1 MKILIVDDE
10 TGVHDQLRS
19 SIPWMTLGWA
29 IIGDAYDGEEACRLM
44 RECQPDIVITDIK
57 MPLMDGLT
65 FMESLKADKFAGK
78 VIVLSGYGDFEYSRT
93 AFLMDVFDYLL
104 KPLNEAELLSVLG
117 KAAIQLERE
126 SETKIQQID
135 ERAVLNKGIVLMQD
149 EFLTSVASAAIRDEN
164 EMFVGAD
171 PLGICLPETKF
182 VVIVLQLVDSEEIV
196 QKRYD
201 GNRPVFYFAV
211 RNIVAECLGQ
221 EAGIIFRNLGKTHEY
236 VIVYSDD
243 SKNSEHAQRFV
254 KRIEPILSACLRV
267 SARFGISSAKQR
279 PKAIPDAY
287 LEAYQAAE
295 GIRIG
300 SSLVHG
306 QSVAK
311 HGCEKVPVME
321 TLPYWEALYRLVE
334 SLMETGTLPGS
345 VNLLDKLDEALS
357 DDALSR
363 MSGHELKKSVTLFLD
378 KIDQGLRKPNGHLI
392 LPIHQA
398 RLHLNEWNIQLLRSL
413 LRTIIGELK
422 DGISGDQTLKSGRQ
436 LVELVKKFAV
446 DHYKNVSLEEISQR
460 FYLNKNYF
468 SSLFKS
474 VTGENF
480 TEFLTRTRMEQAKW
494 FLAHTDRKT
503 YQIANLV
510 GYDDQ
515 RYFSKV
521 FKKYEGVQPSEFRS
535 QQQKKVRLSD

>member
-1 MKILIVDDE
+1 
-10 TGVHDQLRS
+10 
-19 SIPWMTLGWA
+19 
-29 IIGDAYDGEEACRLM
+29 
-44 RECQPDIVITDIK
+44 
-57 MPLMDGLT
+57 MP
-65 FMESLKADKFAGK
+65 
-78 VIVLSGYGDFEYSRT
+78 
-93 AFLMDVFDYLL
+93 
-104 KPLNEAELLSVLG
+104 
-117 KAAIQLERE
+117 
-126 SETKIQQID
+126 
-135 ERAVLNKGIVLMQD
+135 
-149 EFLTSVASAAIRDEN
+149 
-164 EMFVGAD
+164 
-171 PLGICLPETKF
+171 
-182 VVIVLQLVDSEEIV
+182 
-196 QKRYD
+196 
-201 GNRPVFYFAV
+201 
-211 RNIVAECLGQ
+211 
-221 EAGIIFRNLGKTHEY
+221 
-236 VIVYSDD
+236 
-243 SKNSEHAQRFV
+243 
-254 KRIEPILSACLRV
+254 
-267 SARFGISSAKQR
+267 
-279 PKAIPDAY
+279 
-287 LEAYQAAE
+287 
-295 GIRIG
+295 
-300 SSLVHG
+300 
-306 QSVAK
+306 
-311 HGCEKVPVME
+311 
-321 TLPYWEALYRLVE
+321 PYWEALYRLVE

-378 KIDQGLRKPNGHLI
+378 KIEQRLRKPNGHLI

-422 DGISGDQTLKSGRQ
+422 DGTSGDQTLKCGRQ